1 MSRKLKKIMSV
12 KNIGER
18 DKKLSEYLS
27 SLGGYIFRISPRMES
42 ITEDIVNKI
51 IELEK
56 ANREEKLWIIA
67 LLSAIASIFSAL
79 AAWYAVTK

>member
-1 MSRKLKKIMSV
+1 MSRKLKKIMSI

-18 DKKLSEYLS
+18 NKKLSEYLT
-27 SLGGYIFRISPRMES
+27 SLGGTIYRISPRIES
-42 ITEDIVNKI
+42 ITEDVISKI
-51 IELEK
+51 IELER

-79 AAWYAVTK
+79 AAWYAVMK